1 MAMEGRV
8 TKYIIEERARLYGT
22 KVALMDVRKKVTYE
36 ELNIVSNKIGNGLL
50 SIGVKKHDHVLI
62 MLPNCLEFI
71 YSWLGLCKIGAIE
84 IPINTAYK
92 GNILKY
98 VINNSDAKY
107 MIIGKGYLDRI
118 VAVQD
123 DLKLLEHL
131 IILDVNGIQGE
142 TFTDVKFGRHLFNEL
157 LEGDSSIPEVG
168 ESYYSDVMAIMYT
181 SGTTGPSKGVI
192 TSYCQAYDYSI
203 GFTETGFYGEKDTY
217 YVTLPLFHIG
227 GQWACVYGTIL
238 VGGTAYIADGFHV
251 SRFWREIDDCE
262 ATVTFLFGVMA
273 SFIYRQKANESDGKS
288 SLRKVFMPPLIPEL
302 EDFKKR
308 FKVKV
313 ATTYALTEGSLVL
326 FSDSDKLKP
335 DQCGVERKGFEL
347 RIANEFDEELPPFE
361 VGELLIRPR
370 KPWTTMIGYYKMPEE
385 TIKAY
390 RNQWLHT
397 GDAMYKD
404 QEGNYYFKDRI
415 KDVIRRRGEN
425 VSSFEVEKEVNSH
438 PCVMES
444 AAVSVKSEHSEDEIK
459 IVIKLRPGSNA
470 SPEELT
476 RYLEPRMPYFMIPRY
491 IEFCE
496 EFPKTPTQRIQKAE
510 LRKTGIRNAWD
521 REKAGIKIKK

>member
-1 MAMEGRV
+1 MTETV
-8 TKYIIEERARLYGT
+8 TKHVIEDRAKVYGE
-22 KVALMDVRKKVTYE
+22 KVALMDSERRITYE
-36 ELNIVSNKIGNGLL
+36 ELNIISNRIGNGLL
-50 SIGVKKHDHVLI
+50 SIGVKKQDHVLI

-92 GNILKY
+92 GSIFKY
-98 VINNSDAKY
+98 VINNSNAKY
-107 MIIGKGYLDRI
+107 MIIEKQYLDKI
-118 VAVQD
+118 SAVQD
-123 DLKLLEHL
+123 DLTSLQHL
-131 IILDVNGIQGE
+131 VILDISGVQEE
-142 TFTDVKFGRHLFNEL
+142 TPGNTKFVQHSFGDL
-157 LEGDSSIPEVG
+157 LDADSSVPDVG
-168 ESYYSDVMAIMYT
+168 KIRYSDVMAIMYT

-192 TSYCQAYDYSI
+192 IPYRQAYDYSI
-203 GFTETGFYGEKDTY
+203 GFTETGFVEAKDIF

-227 GQWACVYGTIL
+227 GQWACVYSTIL
-238 VGGTAYIADGFHV
+238 VGGTVRITDGFHV
-251 SRFWREIDDCE
+251 SRFWKEIDDCK

-273 SFIYRQKANESDGKS
+273 SFIYRQKPNENDGKA

-326 FSDSDKLKP
+326 FSDSDELKP
-335 DQCGVERKGFEL
+335 DQCGVQRKGFDL
-347 RIANEFDEELPPFE
+347 RIANEFDEELLPFE
-361 VGELLIRPR
+361 EGELLIRSHN
-370 KPWTTMIGYYKMPEE
+370 PWTTMIGYHTMPEE
-385 TIKAY
+385 TIRAY

-397 GDAMYKD
+397 GDVMYKD
-404 QEGNYYFKDRI
+404 EEGNYYFKDRV

-444 AAVSVKSEHSEDEIK
+444 AAIAVKSEHSEDEIK
-459 IVIKLRPGSNA
+459 VAIKLRPGCRV
-470 SPEELT
+470 SPEELIS
-476 RYLEPRMPYFMIPRY
+476 YLEPRMAYFMIPRY
-491 IEFCE
+491 IEFFE
-496 EFPKTPTQRIQKAE
+496 EFPKTPTQRIQKTE
-510 LRKTGIRNAWD
+510 LRKTGIQNAWD